1 MLNLIS
7 VIDGFKV
14 VIGGH
19 IQNLCVVLA
28 LAIAVRPPEY
38 PGNEEMTSKAK
49 WVYGGLICFHL
60 LLAVV
65 RFCSMF
71 VTNKLRDKQ
80 SIFMLLSV
88 FVITYLCQ
96 NWVYFGALEFDS
108 STKEG
113 REFLMW
119 LWIEVLL
126 FYSTIVSGFVYT
138 FISGFTP
145 VCLKVHSP
153 LI

>member
-1 MLNLIS
+1 M
-7 VIDGFKV
+7 
-14 VIGGH
+14 
-19 IQNLCVVLA
+19 LA

-49 WVYGGLICFHL
+49 WVYGGLICIHL

-108 STKEG
+108 TISTS
-113 REFLMW
+113 RVFLRSCK
-119 LWIEVLL
+119 LAL
-126 FYSTIVSGFVYT
+126 SGLTV
-138 FISGFTP
+138 
-145 VCLKVHSP
+145 
-153 LI
+153 